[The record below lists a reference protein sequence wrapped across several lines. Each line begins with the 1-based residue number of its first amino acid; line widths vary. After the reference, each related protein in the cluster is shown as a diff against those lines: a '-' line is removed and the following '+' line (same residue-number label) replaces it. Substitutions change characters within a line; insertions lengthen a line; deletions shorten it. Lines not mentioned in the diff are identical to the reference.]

1 MTAWSGYLQAVAE
14 ADDALALL
22 VEEIR
27 ERGLCAVVEPRAIY
41 VCLPAGSRRC
51 VARLTPLGITAHPY
65 WPIERE
71 VPGYATRDFW
81 ELLESLRL
89 EVLE

>member
-1 MTAWSGYLQAVAE
+1 MSAWRGYLQAVAD

-22 VEEIR
+22 AEEIR
-27 ERGLCAVVEPRAIY
+27 ERGLFAVVEPRAIY

-65 WPIERE
+65 WPTERA
-71 VPGYATRDFW
+71 VPDYATRDLW
-81 ELLESLRL
+81 ELIEDLRA
-89 EVLE
+89 EVL